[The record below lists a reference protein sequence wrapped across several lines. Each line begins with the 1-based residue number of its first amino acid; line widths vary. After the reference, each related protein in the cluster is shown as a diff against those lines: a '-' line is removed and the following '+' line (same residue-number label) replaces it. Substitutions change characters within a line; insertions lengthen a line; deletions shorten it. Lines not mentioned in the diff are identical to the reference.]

1 MTDYIV
7 KEGDKVYVFG
17 STSMYEYRWI
27 NVNGNELLDLFK
39 VWQSNFITEKIKDRL
54 RVATKETNQTR

>member
-17 STSMYEYRWI
+17 STSMFEYRWT
-27 NVNGNELLDLFK
+27 NVDGNELLDLFK
-39 VWQSNFITEKIKDRL
+39 VWQADFITEDTKDKL
-54 RVATKETNQTR
+54 RESTKDKNKGK